1 MEQIDAFQAHPQR
14 WAEMGAKGRAVFL
27 KEYDSA
33 VIYPRMADYIEECL
47 ASHRPARVEVSHV

>member
-1 MEQIDAFQAHPQR
+1 
-14 WAEMGAKGRAVFL
+14 
-27 KEYDSA
+27 